1 MPKGHAPKRENKK
14 VKAKKRQDTQILAP
28 SVEFVSPEVEVIRKK
43 RKRRD
48 EEDL

>member
-14 VKAKKRQDTQILAP
+14 VKTKKKQEKQILET

-43 RKRRD
+43 RKPRD
-48 EEDL
+48 EGEF